1 MYRQALHIVGSDKK
15 FSMASLF
22 LLKGKGG
29 VWNSALYISKPPLSI
44 SIDLKKKVVAC

>member
-1 MYRQALHIVGSDKK
+1 MYRQALLIVGSDEK

-22 LLKGKGG
+22 LLNGKGG
-29 VWNSALYISKPPLSI
+29 VWNFALYISNPPLNI